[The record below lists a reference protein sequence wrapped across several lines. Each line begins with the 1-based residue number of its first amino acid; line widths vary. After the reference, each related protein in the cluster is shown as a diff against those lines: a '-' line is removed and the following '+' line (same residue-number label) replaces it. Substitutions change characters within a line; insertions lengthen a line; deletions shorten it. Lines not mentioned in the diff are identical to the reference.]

1 MRLLVAA
8 ALAATAVFLTACG
21 GPMRPDEL
29 GRSVDTLTSSAAE
42 GRLIAVDVARART
55 KDTFARVR
63 ARELGETVDHEAEKL
78 TDATPRPEIASQ
90 KQEAIDLAERISE
103 ALGQIQTAPQDRAGA
118 AQAAHTLGVLSE
130 RTDELSKG
138 L

>member
-1 MRLLVAA
+1 
-8 ALAATAVFLTACG
+8 
-21 GPMRPDEL
+21 
-29 GRSVDTLTSSAAE
+29 
-42 GRLIAVDVARART
+42 
-55 KDTFARVR
+55 VR

-78 TDATPRPEIASQ
+78 TDATPRPAIAAE
-90 KQEAIDLAERISE
+90 KREAVNLAERISE

-118 AQAAHTLGVLSE
+118 AETARTLEQLSK